1 MKIIS
6 CIYEIIFVLRI
17 FSSDREGVNEMDIFS
32 IIELFGGLALFLY
45 GMSVM
50 SSGLEK
56 LASGKLESI
65 LYDMTSSKFKSLL
78 LGAGVTALIQS
89 SSAVTVMLVG
99 LVNSGIMSTEQ
110 TVGAIMGSNIG
121 TTITAW
127 LLSLVGVSSDNIVLN
142 LLKPKSF
149 SPILALIGV
158 ILFMASKSNKKK
170 DAGLVMIGFA
180 ILMYGMNFMSQ
191 SMEPLQHSE
200 KFTGVLTALNN
211 PILGVLAGLIITAII
226 QSSSASVGILQ
237 AISMTGGLSYGMAIP
252 IIMGQNIGTCVT
264 SLISSIGVNRN
275 AKRVAAIHISF
286 NIIGTIIF
294 MSIFYLAH
302 FLIDFSF
309 INSRVAPVNIA
320 ILHSL
325 FNILTTLIL
334 YSFGGKLVDISN
346 KIVRFDED
354 EEEDTEFLDDLLLNT
369 PAIAVD
375 EARKKMKDML
385 IMAFDNFERAL
396 KLSDEWDEKT
406 YKKLLKIESKLD
418 YYEDQL
424 SGFNV
429 KIAKEELSD
438 ENSRAVSMM
447 LHTIT
452 DAERIG
458 DRSLNIAESVKELID
473 KGIVF
478 SDYARKELNIIAEAL
493 REIVENTKKCF
504 IDDDIKSAYMVEPI
518 EEVIDDL
525 VEKSKYNHVVR
536 LKNGTCT
543 LELGLILN
551 DILINLERISDH
563 CSNIAADKIEM
574 EDGNLHLHEYKRKI
588 KEQKDDQFA
597 RLYSQY
603 SNKYNIE

>member
-1 MKIIS
+1 
-6 CIYEIIFVLRI
+6 
-17 FSSDREGVNEMDIFS
+17 MDIFS
-32 IIELFGGLALFLY
+32 IITLFGGLALFLY

-56 LASGKLESI
+56 LASGKLETI
-65 LYDMTSSKFKSLL
+65 LYDMTSSKVKSLL
-78 LGAGVTALIQS
+78 LGAGVTAVIQS

-127 LLSLVGVSSDNIVLN
+127 ILSLVGVSSDNIVLN
-142 LLKPKSF
+142 LLKPQSF
-149 SPILALIGV
+149 SPIMALVGV
-158 ILFMASKSNKKK
+158 ILFMAAKSNKKK
-170 DAGLVMIGFA
+170 DSGLVMIGFA
-180 ILMYGMNFMSQ
+180 ILMYGMSFMSE

-200 KFTGVLTALNN
+200 KFTGILTALNN
-211 PILGVLAGLIITAII
+211 PILGVLAGLLITAII

-294 MSIFYLAH
+294 MGIFYLAH
-302 FLIDFSF
+302 YIVDFSF
-309 INSRVAPVNIA
+309 INNGVSPVNIA

-325 FNILTTLIL
+325 FNILTTIIL
-334 YSFGGKLVDISN
+334 YPFSNKLVNISN
-346 KIVRFDED
+346 KIVHFDKD
-354 EEEDTEFLDDLLLNT
+354 EEENTEFLDDLLLKT

-375 EARKKMKDML
+375 EARKKMKEML

-396 KLSDEWDEKT
+396 KLSDQWDEKIF
-406 YKKLLKIESKLD
+406 KKLVKTESKLD

-424 SGFNV
+424 SGFNI
-429 KIAKEELSD
+429 KIAGEELSD

-478 SDYARKELNIIAEAL
+478 SDDARKELNIIAEAL
-493 REIVENTKKCF
+493 REIVYNTKKCF
-504 IDDDIKSAYMVEPI
+504 IEGDIESAYMVEPI

-525 VEKSKYNHVVR
+525 VEKSKDNHVAR
-536 LKNGTCT
+536 LKNGSCT

-574 EDGNLHLHEYKRKI
+574 EGGNLHLHEYKKKI
-588 KEQKDDQFA
+588 KEQKDDKFA
-597 RLYSQY
+597 HLYREY

>member
-1 MKIIS
+1 
-6 CIYEIIFVLRI
+6 
-17 FSSDREGVNEMDIFS
+17 MDIFS
-32 IIELFGGLALFLY
+32 IITLFGGLALFLY

-56 LASGKLESI
+56 LASGKLETI
-65 LYDMTSSKFKSLL
+65 LYDMTSSKVKSLL
-78 LGAGVTALIQS
+78 LGAGVTAVIQS

-142 LLKPKSF
+142 LLKPQSF
-149 SPILALIGV
+149 SPIMALVGV
-158 ILFMASKSNKKK
+158 ILFMAAKSNKKK
-170 DAGLVMIGFA
+170 DSGLVMIGFA
-180 ILMYGMNFMSQ
+180 ILMYGMSFMSE

-200 KFTGVLTALNN
+200 KFTGILTALNN
-211 PILGVLAGLIITAII
+211 PILGVLAGLLITAII

-294 MSIFYLAH
+294 MGIFYLAH
-302 FLIDFSF
+302 YIVDFSF
-309 INSRVAPVNIA
+309 INNSVSPVNIA

-325 FNILTTLIL
+325 FNILTTIIL
-334 YSFGGKLVDISN
+334 YPFSNKLVNISN
-346 KIVRFDED
+346 KIVHFDKD
-354 EEEDTEFLDDLLLNT
+354 EEENTEFLDDLLLKT

-375 EARKKMKDML
+375 EARKKMKEML

-396 KLSDEWDEKT
+396 KLSDQWDEKIF
-406 YKKLLKIESKLD
+406 KKLVKTESKLD

-424 SGFNV
+424 SGFNI
-429 KIAKEELSD
+429 KIAGEELSD

-478 SDYARKELNIIAEAL
+478 SDDARKELNIIAEAL
-493 REIVENTKKCF
+493 REIVYNTKKCF
-504 IDDDIKSAYMVEPI
+504 IEGDIESAYMVEPI

-525 VEKSKYNHVVR
+525 VEKSKDNHVAR
-536 LKNGTCT
+536 LKNGSCT

-574 EDGNLHLHEYKRKI
+574 EGGNLHLHEYKKKI
-588 KEQKDDQFA
+588 KEQKDDKFA
-597 RLYSQY
+597 HLYREY

>member
-1 MKIIS
+1 
-6 CIYEIIFVLRI
+6 
-17 FSSDREGVNEMDIFS
+17 MDIFS
-32 IIELFGGLALFLY
+32 IITLFGGLALFLY

-56 LASGKLESI
+56 LASGKLETI
-65 LYDMTSSKFKSLL
+65 LYDMTSSKVKSLL
-78 LGAGVTALIQS
+78 LGAGATAVIQS

-142 LLKPKSF
+142 LLKPQSF
-149 SPILALIGV
+149 SPIMALVGV
-158 ILFMASKSNKKK
+158 ILFMAAKSNKKK
-170 DAGLVMIGFA
+170 DSGLVMIGFA
-180 ILMYGMNFMSQ
+180 ILMYGMSFMSE

-200 KFTGVLTALNN
+200 KFTGILTALNN
-211 PILGVLAGLIITAII
+211 PILGVLAGLLITAII

-294 MSIFYLAH
+294 MGIFYLAH
-302 FLIDFSF
+302 YIVDFSF
-309 INSRVAPVNIA
+309 INNSVSPVNIA

-325 FNILTTLIL
+325 FNILTTIIL
-334 YSFGGKLVDISN
+334 YPFSNKLVNISN
-346 KIVRFDED
+346 KIVHFDKD
-354 EEEDTEFLDDLLLNT
+354 EEENTEFLDDLLLKT

-375 EARKKMKDML
+375 EARKKMKEML

-396 KLSDEWDEKT
+396 KLSDQWDEKIF
-406 YKKLLKIESKLD
+406 KKLVKTESKLD

-424 SGFNV
+424 SGFNI
-429 KIAKEELSD
+429 KIAGEELSD

-478 SDYARKELNIIAEAL
+478 SDDARKELNIIAEAL
-493 REIVENTKKCF
+493 REIVYNTKKCF
-504 IDDDIKSAYMVEPI
+504 IEGDIESAYMVEPI

-525 VEKSKYNHVVR
+525 VEKSKDNHVIR
-536 LKNGTCT
+536 LKNGSCT

-574 EDGNLHLHEYKRKI
+574 EGGNLHLHEYKKKI
-588 KEQKDDQFA
+588 KEQKDDKFA
-597 RLYSQY
+597 HLYSEY

>member
-1 MKIIS
+1 
-6 CIYEIIFVLRI
+6 
-17 FSSDREGVNEMDIFS
+17 MDIFS
-32 IIELFGGLALFLY
+32 IITLFGGLALFLY

-56 LASGKLESI
+56 LASGKLETI
-65 LYDMTSSKFKSLL
+65 LYDMTSSKVKSLL
-78 LGAGVTALIQS
+78 LGAGVTAVIQS

-142 LLKPKSF
+142 LLKPQSF
-149 SPILALIGV
+149 SPIMALVGV
-158 ILFMASKSNKKK
+158 ILFMAAKSNKKK
-170 DAGLVMIGFA
+170 DSGLVMIGFA
-180 ILMYGMNFMSQ
+180 ILMYGMSFMSE

-200 KFTGVLTALNN
+200 KFTGILTVLNN
-211 PILGVLAGLIITAII
+211 PIHGVLAGLLITAII

-294 MSIFYLAH
+294 MGIFYLAH
-302 FLIDFSF
+302 YIVDFSF
-309 INSRVAPVNIA
+309 INNSVSPVNIA

-325 FNILTTLIL
+325 FNILTTIIL
-334 YSFGGKLVDISN
+334 YPFSNKLVNISN
-346 KIVRFDED
+346 KIVHFDKD
-354 EEEDTEFLDDLLLNT
+354 EEENTEFLDDLLLKT

-375 EARKKMKDML
+375 EARKKMKEML

-396 KLSDEWDEKT
+396 KLSDQWDEKIF
-406 YKKLLKIESKLD
+406 KKLVKTESKLD

-424 SGFNV
+424 SGFNI
-429 KIAKEELSD
+429 KIAGEELSD

-478 SDYARKELNIIAEAL
+478 SDDARKELNIIAEAL
-493 REIVENTKKCF
+493 REIVYNTKKCF
-504 IDDDIKSAYMVEPI
+504 IEGDIESAYMVEPI

-525 VEKSKYNHVVR
+525 VEKSKDNHVAR
-536 LKNGTCT
+536 LKNGSCT

-574 EDGNLHLHEYKRKI
+574 EGGNLHLHEYKKKI
-588 KEQKDDQFA
+588 KEQKDDKFA
-597 RLYSQY
+597 HLYSEY

>member
-1 MKIIS
+1 
-6 CIYEIIFVLRI
+6 
-17 FSSDREGVNEMDIFS
+17 MDIFS
-32 IIELFGGLALFLY
+32 IITLFGGLALFLY

-56 LASGKLESI
+56 LASGKLETI
-65 LYDMTSSKFKSLL
+65 LYDMTSSKVKSLL
-78 LGAGVTALIQS
+78 LGAGVTAVIQS

-142 LLKPKSF
+142 LLKPQSF
-149 SPILALIGV
+149 SPIMALVGV
-158 ILFMASKSNKKK
+158 ILFMAAKSNKKK
-170 DAGLVMIGFA
+170 DSGLVMIGFA
-180 ILMYGMNFMSQ
+180 ILMYGMSFMSE

-200 KFTGVLTALNN
+200 KFTGILTALNN
-211 PILGVLAGLIITAII
+211 PILGVLAGLLITAII

-294 MSIFYLAH
+294 MGIFYLAH
-302 FLIDFSF
+302 YIVDFSF
-309 INSRVAPVNIA
+309 INNSVSPVNIA

-325 FNILTTLIL
+325 FNILTTIIL
-334 YSFGGKLVDISN
+334 YPFSNKLVNISN
-346 KIVRFDED
+346 KIVHFDKD
-354 EEEDTEFLDDLLLNT
+354 EEENTEFLDDLLLKT

-375 EARKKMKDML
+375 EARKKMKEML

-396 KLSDEWDEKT
+396 KLSDQWDEKIF
-406 YKKLLKIESKLD
+406 KKLIKTESKLD

-424 SGFNV
+424 SGFNI
-429 KIAKEELSD
+429 KIAGEELSD

-478 SDYARKELNIIAEAL
+478 SDDARKELNIIAEAL
-493 REIVENTKKCF
+493 REIVYNTKKCF
-504 IDDDIKSAYMVEPI
+504 IEGDIESAYMVEPI

-525 VEKSKYNHVVR
+525 VEKSKDNHVAR
-536 LKNGTCT
+536 LKNGSCT

-574 EDGNLHLHEYKRKI
+574 EGGNLHLHEYKKKI
-588 KEQKDDQFA
+588 KEQKDDKFA
-597 RLYSQY
+597 HLYSEY

>member
-1 MKIIS
+1 
-6 CIYEIIFVLRI
+6 
-17 FSSDREGVNEMDIFS
+17 MDIFS
-32 IIELFGGLALFLY
+32 IITLFGGLALFLY

-56 LASGKLESI
+56 LASGKLETI
-65 LYDMTSSKFKSLL
+65 LYDMTSSKVKSLL
-78 LGAGVTALIQS
+78 LGAGVTAVIQS

-142 LLKPKSF
+142 LLKPQSF
-149 SPILALIGV
+149 SPIMALVGV
-158 ILFMASKSNKKK
+158 ILFMAAKSNKKK
-170 DAGLVMIGFA
+170 DSGLVMIGFA
-180 ILMYGMNFMSQ
+180 ILMYGMSFMSE

-200 KFTGVLTALNN
+200 KFTGILTALNN
-211 PILGVLAGLIITAII
+211 PILGVLAGLLITAII

-237 AISMTGGLSYGMAIP
+237 AISMTGGLNYGMAIP

-294 MSIFYLAH
+294 MGIFYLAH
-302 FLIDFSF
+302 YIVDFSF
-309 INSRVAPVNIA
+309 INNSVSPVNIA

-325 FNILTTLIL
+325 FNILTTIIL
-334 YSFGGKLVDISN
+334 YPFSNKLVNISN
-346 KIVRFDED
+346 KIVHFDKD
-354 EEEDTEFLDDLLLNT
+354 EEENTEFLDDLLLKT

-375 EARKKMKDML
+375 EARKKMKEML

-396 KLSDEWDEKT
+396 KLSDQWDEKIF
-406 YKKLLKIESKLD
+406 KKLIKTESRLD

-424 SGFNV
+424 SGFNI
-429 KIAKEELSD
+429 KIAGEELSD
-438 ENSRAVSMM
+438 ENSKAVSMM

-478 SDYARKELNIIAEAL
+478 SDDARKELNIIAEAL
-493 REIVENTKKCF
+493 REIVYNTKKCF
-504 IDDDIKSAYMVEPI
+504 IEGDIESAYMVEPI

-525 VEKSKYNHVVR
+525 VEKSKDNHVAR
-536 LKNGTCT
+536 LKNGSCT

-574 EDGNLHLHEYKRKI
+574 EGGNLHLHEYKKKI
-588 KEQKDDQFA
+588 KEQKDDKFA
-597 RLYSQY
+597 HLYSEY

>member
-1 MKIIS
+1 
-6 CIYEIIFVLRI
+6 
-17 FSSDREGVNEMDIFS
+17 MDIFS
-32 IIELFGGLALFLY
+32 IITLFGGLALFLY

-56 LASGKLESI
+56 LASGKLETI
-65 LYDMTSSKFKSLL
+65 LYDMTSSKVKSLL
-78 LGAGVTALIQS
+78 LGAGVTAVIQS

-127 LLSLVGVSSDNIVLN
+127 VLSLVGVSSDNIVLN
-142 LLKPKSF
+142 LLKPQSF
-149 SPILALIGV
+149 SPIMALVGV
-158 ILFMASKSNKKK
+158 ILFMAAKSNKKK
-170 DAGLVMIGFA
+170 DSGLVMIGFA
-180 ILMYGMNFMSQ
+180 ILMYGMSFMSE

-200 KFTGVLTALNN
+200 KFTGILTALNN
-211 PILGVLAGLIITAII
+211 PILGVLAGLLITAII

-294 MSIFYLAH
+294 MGIFYLAH
-302 FLIDFSF
+302 YIVDFSF
-309 INSRVAPVNIA
+309 INNSVSPVNIA

-325 FNILTTLIL
+325 FNILTTIIL
-334 YSFGGKLVDISN
+334 YPFSNKLVNISN
-346 KIVRFDED
+346 KIVHFDKD
-354 EEEDTEFLDDLLLNT
+354 EEENTEFLDDLLLKT

-375 EARKKMKDML
+375 EARKKMKEML
-385 IMAFDNFERAL
+385 VMAFDNFERAL
-396 KLSDEWDEKT
+396 KLSDQWDEKIF
-406 YKKLLKIESKLD
+406 KKLIKTESKLD

-424 SGFNV
+424 SGFNI
-429 KIAKEELSD
+429 KIAGEELSD

-478 SDYARKELNIIAEAL
+478 SDDARKELNIIAEAL
-493 REIVENTKKCF
+493 REIVYNTKKCF
-504 IDDDIKSAYMVEPI
+504 IEGDIESAYMVEPI

-525 VEKSKYNHVVR
+525 VEKSKDNHVAR
-536 LKNGTCT
+536 LKNGSCT

-574 EDGNLHLHEYKRKI
+574 EGGNLHLHEYKKKI
-588 KEQKDDQFA
+588 KEQKDDKFA
-597 RLYSQY
+597 HLYSEY

>member
-1 MKIIS
+1 
-6 CIYEIIFVLRI
+6 
-17 FSSDREGVNEMDIFS
+17 MDIFS
-32 IIELFGGLALFLY
+32 IITLFGGLALFLY

-56 LASGKLESI
+56 LASGKLETI
-65 LYDMTSSKFKSLL
+65 LYDMTSSKVKSLL
-78 LGAGVTALIQS
+78 LGAGVTAVIQS

-142 LLKPKSF
+142 LLKPQSF
-149 SPILALIGV
+149 SPILALVGV
-158 ILFMASKSNKKK
+158 ILFMAAKSNKKK
-170 DAGLVMIGFA
+170 DSGLVMIGFA
-180 ILMYGMNFMSQ
+180 ILMYGMSFMSE

-200 KFTGVLTALNN
+200 KFTGILTALNN
-211 PILGVLAGLIITAII
+211 PILGVLAGLLITAII

-294 MSIFYLAH
+294 MCIFYLAH
-302 FLIDFSF
+302 YIVDFSF
-309 INSRVAPVNIA
+309 INNSVSPVNIA

-325 FNILTTLIL
+325 FNILTTIIL
-334 YSFGGKLVDISN
+334 YPFSNKLVNISN
-346 KIVRFDED
+346 KIVHFDKD
-354 EEEDTEFLDDLLLNT
+354 EEENTEFLDDLLLKT

-375 EARKKMKDML
+375 EARKKMKEML

-396 KLSDEWDEKT
+396 KLSDQWDEKIF
-406 YKKLLKIESKLD
+406 KKLVKTESRLD

-424 SGFNV
+424 SGFNI
-429 KIAKEELSD
+429 KIAGEELSD

-478 SDYARKELNIIAEAL
+478 SYDARKELNIIAGAL
-493 REIVENTKKCF
+493 REIVYNTKKCF
-504 IDDDIKSAYMVEPI
+504 IEGDIESAYMVEPI

-525 VEKSKYNHVVR
+525 VEKSKDNHVAR
-536 LKNGTCT
+536 LKNGSCT

-574 EDGNLHLHEYKRKI
+574 EGGNLHLHEYKKKI
-588 KEQKDDQFA
+588 KEQKDDKFA
-597 RLYSQY
+597 HLYSEY

>member
-1 MKIIS
+1 
-6 CIYEIIFVLRI
+6 
-17 FSSDREGVNEMDIFS
+17 MDIFS
-32 IIELFGGLALFLY
+32 IITLFGGLALFLY

-56 LASGKLESI
+56 LASGKLETI
-65 LYDMTSSKFKSLL
+65 LYDMTSSKVKSLL
-78 LGAGVTALIQS
+78 LGAGVTAVIQS

-142 LLKPKSF
+142 LLKPQSF
-149 SPILALIGV
+149 SPIMALVGV
-158 ILFMASKSNKKK
+158 ILFMAAKSNKKK
-170 DAGLVMIGFA
+170 DSGLVMIGFA
-180 ILMYGMNFMSQ
+180 ILMYGMSFMSE

-200 KFTGVLTALNN
+200 KFTGILTALNN
-211 PILGVLAGLIITAII
+211 PILGVLAGLLITAII

-294 MSIFYLAH
+294 MGIFYLAH
-302 FLIDFSF
+302 YIVDFSF
-309 INSRVAPVNIA
+309 INNSVSPVNIA

-325 FNILTTLIL
+325 FNILTTIIL
-334 YSFGGKLVDISN
+334 YPFSNKLVNISN
-346 KIVRFDED
+346 KIVHFDKD
-354 EEEDTEFLDDLLLNT
+354 EEENTEFLDDLLLKT

-375 EARKKMKDML
+375 EARKKMKEML

-396 KLSDEWDEKT
+396 KLSDQWDEKIF
-406 YKKLLKIESKLD
+406 KKLVKTESKLD

-424 SGFNV
+424 SGFNI
-429 KIAKEELSD
+429 KIAGEELSD

-478 SDYARKELNIIAEAL
+478 SDDARKELNIIAEAL
-493 REIVENTKKCF
+493 REIVYNTKKCF
-504 IDDDIKSAYMVEPI
+504 IEGDIESAYMVEPI

-525 VEKSKYNHVVR
+525 VEKSKDNHVAR
-536 LKNGTCT
+536 LKNGSCT

-574 EDGNLHLHEYKRKI
+574 EGGNLHLHEYKKKI
-588 KEQKDDQFA
+588 KEQKDDKFA
-597 RLYSQY
+597 HLYSEY

>member
-1 MKIIS
+1 
-6 CIYEIIFVLRI
+6 
-17 FSSDREGVNEMDIFS
+17 MDIFS
-32 IIELFGGLALFLY
+32 IITLFGGLALFLY

-56 LASGKLESI
+56 LASGKLETI
-65 LYDMTSSKFKSLL
+65 LYDMTSSKVKSLL
-78 LGAGVTALIQS
+78 LGAGVTAVIQS

-142 LLKPKSF
+142 LLKPQSF
-149 SPILALIGV
+149 SPIMALVGV
-158 ILFMASKSNKKK
+158 ILFMAAKSNKKK
-170 DAGLVMIGFA
+170 DSGLVMIGFA
-180 ILMYGMNFMSQ
+180 ILMYGMSFMSE

-200 KFTGVLTALNN
+200 KFTGILTALNN
-211 PILGVLAGLIITAII
+211 PILGVLAGLLITAII

-294 MSIFYLAH
+294 MGIFYLAH
-302 FLIDFSF
+302 YIVDFSF
-309 INSRVAPVNIA
+309 INNSVSPVNIA

-325 FNILTTLIL
+325 FNILTTIIL
-334 YSFGGKLVDISN
+334 YPFSNKLVNISN
-346 KIVRFDED
+346 KIVHFDND
-354 EEEDTEFLDDLLLNT
+354 EEENTEFLDDLLLKT

-375 EARKKMKDML
+375 EARKKMKEML

-396 KLSDEWDEKT
+396 KLSDQWDEKIF
-406 YKKLLKIESKLD
+406 KKLVKTESKLD

-424 SGFNV
+424 SGFNI
-429 KIAKEELSD
+429 KIAGEELSD

-478 SDYARKELNIIAEAL
+478 SDDARKELNIIAEAL
-493 REIVENTKKCF
+493 REIVYNTKKCF
-504 IDDDIKSAYMVEPI
+504 IEGDIESAYMVEPI

-525 VEKSKYNHVVR
+525 VEKSKDNHVAR
-536 LKNGTCT
+536 LKNGSCT

-574 EDGNLHLHEYKRKI
+574 EGGNLHLHEYKKKI
-588 KEQKDDQFA
+588 KEQKDDKFA
-597 RLYSQY
+597 RLYSEY

>member
-1 MKIIS
+1 
-6 CIYEIIFVLRI
+6 
-17 FSSDREGVNEMDIFS
+17 MDIFS
-32 IIELFGGLALFLY
+32 IITLFGGLALFLY

-56 LASGKLESI
+56 LASGKLETI
-65 LYDMTSSKFKSLL
+65 LYDMTSSKVKSLL
-78 LGAGVTALIQS
+78 LGAGVTAVIQS

-142 LLKPKSF
+142 LLKPQSF
-149 SPILALIGV
+149 SPIMALVGV
-158 ILFMASKSNKKK
+158 ILFMAAKSNKKK
-170 DAGLVMIGFA
+170 DSGLVMIGFA
-180 ILMYGMNFMSQ
+180 ILMYGMSFMSE

-200 KFTGVLTALNN
+200 KFTGILTALNN
-211 PILGVLAGLIITAII
+211 PILGVLAGLLITAII

-294 MSIFYLAH
+294 MGIFYLAH
-302 FLIDFSF
+302 YIVDFSF
-309 INSRVAPVNIA
+309 INNSVSPVNIA

-325 FNILTTLIL
+325 FNILTTIIL
-334 YSFGGKLVDISN
+334 YPFSNKLVNISN
-346 KIVRFDED
+346 KIVHFDKD
-354 EEEDTEFLDDLLLNT
+354 EEENTEFLDDLLLKT

-375 EARKKMKDML
+375 EARKKMKEML

-396 KLSDEWDEKT
+396 KLSDQWDEKIF
-406 YKKLLKIESKLD
+406 KKLVKTESKLD

-424 SGFNV
+424 SGLNI
-429 KIAKEELSD
+429 KIAGEELSD

-478 SDYARKELNIIAEAL
+478 SDDARKELNIIAEAL
-493 REIVENTKKCF
+493 REIVYNTKKCF
-504 IDDDIKSAYMVEPI
+504 IEGDIESAYMVEPI

-525 VEKSKYNHVVR
+525 VEKSKDNHVAR
-536 LKNGTCT
+536 LKNGSCT

-574 EDGNLHLHEYKRKI
+574 EGGNLHLHEYKKKI
-588 KEQKDDQFA
+588 KEQKDDKFA
-597 RLYSQY
+597 HLYSEY

>member
-1 MKIIS
+1 
-6 CIYEIIFVLRI
+6 
-17 FSSDREGVNEMDIFS
+17 MDIFS
-32 IIELFGGLALFLY
+32 IITLFGGLALFLY

-56 LASGKLESI
+56 LASGKLETI
-65 LYDMTSSKFKSLL
+65 LYDMTSSKVKSLL
-78 LGAGVTALIQS
+78 LGAGVTAVIQS

-142 LLKPKSF
+142 LLKPQSF
-149 SPILALIGV
+149 SPIMALVGV
-158 ILFMASKSNKKK
+158 ILFMAAKSNKKK
-170 DAGLVMIGFA
+170 DSGLVMIGFA
-180 ILMYGMNFMSQ
+180 ILMYGMSFMSE

-200 KFTGVLTALNN
+200 KFTGILTVLNN
-211 PILGVLAGLIITAII
+211 PILGVLAGLLITAII

-294 MSIFYLAH
+294 MGIFYLAH
-302 FLIDFSF
+302 YIVDFSF
-309 INSRVAPVNIA
+309 INNSVSPVNIA

-325 FNILTTLIL
+325 FNILTTIIL
-334 YSFGGKLVDISN
+334 YPFSNKLVNISN
-346 KIVRFDED
+346 KIVHFDKD
-354 EEEDTEFLDDLLLNT
+354 EEENTEFLDDLLLKT

-375 EARKKMKDML
+375 EARKKMKEML

-396 KLSDEWDEKT
+396 KLSDQWDEKIF
-406 YKKLLKIESKLD
+406 KKLVKTESKLD

-424 SGFNV
+424 SGFNI
-429 KIAKEELSD
+429 KIAGEELSD

-478 SDYARKELNIIAEAL
+478 SDDARKELNIIAEAL
-493 REIVENTKKCF
+493 REIVYNTKKCF
-504 IDDDIKSAYMVEPI
+504 IEGDIESAYMVEPI

-525 VEKSKYNHVVR
+525 VEKSKDNHVAR
-536 LKNGTCT
+536 LKNGSCT

-574 EDGNLHLHEYKRKI
+574 EGGNLHLHEYKKKI
-588 KEQKDDQFA
+588 KEQKDDKFA
-597 RLYSQY
+597 HLYSEY

>member
-1 MKIIS
+1 
-6 CIYEIIFVLRI
+6 
-17 FSSDREGVNEMDIFS
+17 MDIFS
-32 IIELFGGLALFLY
+32 IITLFGGLALFLY

-56 LASGKLESI
+56 LASGKLETI
-65 LYDMTSSKFKSLL
+65 LYDMTSSKVKSLL
-78 LGAGVTALIQS
+78 LGAGVTAVIQS

-142 LLKPKSF
+142 LLKPQSF
-149 SPILALIGV
+149 SPIMALVGV
-158 ILFMASKSNKKK
+158 ILFMAAKSNKKK
-170 DAGLVMIGFA
+170 DSGLVMIGFA
-180 ILMYGMNFMSQ
+180 ILMYGMSFMSE

-200 KFTGVLTALNN
+200 KFTGILTALNN
-211 PILGVLAGLIITAII
+211 PILGVLAGLLITAII

-294 MSIFYLAH
+294 MGIFYLAH
-302 FLIDFSF
+302 YIVDFSF
-309 INSRVAPVNIA
+309 INNRVSPVNIA

-325 FNILTTLIL
+325 FNILTTIIL
-334 YSFGGKLVDISN
+334 YPFSNKLVNISN
-346 KIVRFDED
+346 KIVHFDKD
-354 EEEDTEFLDDLLLNT
+354 EEENTEFLDDLLLKT

-375 EARKKMKDML
+375 EARKKMKEML
-385 IMAFDNFERAL
+385 IMAFDNFERSL
-396 KLSDEWDEKT
+396 KLSDQWDEKIF
-406 YKKLLKIESKLD
+406 KKLVKTESRLD

-424 SGFNV
+424 SGFNI
-429 KIAKEELSD
+429 KIAGEELSD
-438 ENSRAVSMM
+438 ENSKAVSMM

-478 SDYARKELNIIAEAL
+478 SDDARKELNIIAEAL
-493 REIVENTKKCF
+493 REIVYNTKKCF
-504 IDDDIKSAYMVEPI
+504 IEGDIESAYMVEPI

-525 VEKSKYNHVVR
+525 VEKSKDNHVAR
-536 LKNGTCT
+536 LKNGSCT

-574 EDGNLHLHEYKRKI
+574 EGGNLHLHEYKKKI
-588 KEQKDDQFA
+588 KEQKDDKFA
-597 RLYSQY
+597 HLYSEY

>member
-1 MKIIS
+1 
-6 CIYEIIFVLRI
+6 
-17 FSSDREGVNEMDIFS
+17 MDIFS
-32 IIELFGGLALFLY
+32 IITLFGGLALFLY

-56 LASGKLESI
+56 LASGKLETI
-65 LYDMTSSKFKSLL
+65 LYDMTSSKVKSLL
-78 LGAGVTALIQS
+78 LGAGVTAVIQS

-142 LLKPKSF
+142 LLKPQSF
-149 SPILALIGV
+149 SPIMALVGV
-158 ILFMASKSNKKK
+158 ILFMAAKSNKKK
-170 DAGLVMIGFA
+170 DSGLVMIGFA
-180 ILMYGMNFMSQ
+180 ILMYGMSFMSE

-200 KFTGVLTALNN
+200 KFTGILTALNN
-211 PILGVLAGLIITAII
+211 PILGVLAGLLITAII

-237 AISMTGGLSYGMAIP
+237 AISMTGGLNYGMAIP

-294 MSIFYLAH
+294 MGIFYLAH
-302 FLIDFSF
+302 YIVDFSF
-309 INSRVAPVNIA
+309 INNSVSPVNIA

-325 FNILTTLIL
+325 FNILTTIIL
-334 YSFGGKLVDISN
+334 YPFSNKLVNISN
-346 KIVRFDED
+346 KIVHFDKD
-354 EEEDTEFLDDLLLNT
+354 EEENTEFLDDLLLKT

-375 EARKKMKDML
+375 EARKKMKEML

-396 KLSDEWDEKT
+396 KLSDQWDEKIF
-406 YKKLLKIESKLD
+406 KKLVKTESKLD

-424 SGFNV
+424 SGFNI
-429 KIAKEELSD
+429 KIAGEELSD

-478 SDYARKELNIIAEAL
+478 SDDARKELNIIAEAL
-493 REIVENTKKCF
+493 REIVYNTKKCF
-504 IDDDIKSAYMVEPI
+504 IEGDIESAYMVEPI

-525 VEKSKYNHVVR
+525 VEKSKDNHVAR
-536 LKNGTCT
+536 LKNGSCT

-574 EDGNLHLHEYKRKI
+574 EGGNLHLHEYKKKI
-588 KEQKDDQFA
+588 KEQKDDKFA
-597 RLYSQY
+597 HLYSEY

>member
-1 MKIIS
+1 
-6 CIYEIIFVLRI
+6 
-17 FSSDREGVNEMDIFS
+17 MDIFS
-32 IIELFGGLALFLY
+32 IITLFGGLALFLY

-56 LASGKLESI
+56 LASGKLETI
-65 LYDMTSSKFKSLL
+65 LYDMTSSKVKSLL
-78 LGAGVTALIQS
+78 LGAGVTAVIQS

-142 LLKPKSF
+142 LLKPQSF
-149 SPILALIGV
+149 SPIMALVGV
-158 ILFMASKSNKKK
+158 ILFMAAKSNKKK
-170 DAGLVMIGFA
+170 DSGLVMIGFA
-180 ILMYGMNFMSQ
+180 ILMYGMSFMSE

-200 KFTGVLTALNN
+200 KFTGILTALNN
-211 PILGVLAGLIITAII
+211 PILGVLAGLLITAII

-294 MSIFYLAH
+294 MGIFYLAH
-302 FLIDFSF
+302 YIVDFSF
-309 INSRVAPVNIA
+309 INNSVSPVNIA

-325 FNILTTLIL
+325 FNILTTIIL
-334 YSFGGKLVDISN
+334 YPFSNKLVNISN
-346 KIVRFDED
+346 KIVHFDKD
-354 EEEDTEFLDDLLLNT
+354 EEENTEFLDDLLLKT

-375 EARKKMKDML
+375 EARKKMKEML

-396 KLSDEWDEKT
+396 KLSDQWDEKIF
-406 YKKLLKIESKLD
+406 KKLIKTESRLD

-424 SGFNV
+424 SGFNI
-429 KIAKEELSD
+429 KIAGEELSD
-438 ENSRAVSMM
+438 ENSKAVSMM

-478 SDYARKELNIIAEAL
+478 SDDARKELNIIAEAL
-493 REIVENTKKCF
+493 REIVYNTKKCF
-504 IDDDIKSAYMVEPI
+504 IEGDIESAYMVEPI

-525 VEKSKYNHVVR
+525 VEKSKDNHVAR
-536 LKNGTCT
+536 LKNGSCT

-574 EDGNLHLHEYKRKI
+574 EGGNLHLHEYKKKI
-588 KEQKDDQFA
+588 KEQKDDKFA
-597 RLYSQY
+597 HLYSEY